1 MGEIPCAF
9 KGAWVMRRRR
19 RRKFGDYFGDTTIK
33 IACRAQIR
41 CVGKQ
46 QMDPNSTLLKAR
58 ARALLQVA
66 RCAQH
71 SLHRRSGGAQGGG
84 EKIWIREPLLM
95 GKIDSKVGWVAC

>member
-1 MGEIPCAF
+1 MGDAAAAAKIWRF
-9 KGAWVMRRRR
+9 
-19 RRKFGDYFGDTTIK
+19 FGDTTIK

-66 RCAQH
+66 V
-71 SLHRRSGGAQGGG
+71 RSTASTAAVAEPKAV
-84 EKIWIREPLLM
+84 EKNFGLETTF
-95 GKIDSKVGWVAC
+95 